1 MFAKDLFN
9 KDIMFTA
16 LLLHI
21 FFKKKTI
28 GRCYKRMTIGSG
40 PGKP

>member
-21 FFKKKTI
+21 FFKKRRWEDVI
-28 GRCYKRMTIGSG
+28 NV
-40 PGKP
+40 